1 MTLDPIAV
9 ALVVAALVAVFIFR
23 TGMIALL
30 GAAAVV
36 GLGLLGVGLII
47 V

>member
-9 ALVVAALVAVFIFR
+9 ALVVTALIAVFVFR
-23 TGMIALL
+23 VGMIALL

-36 GLGLLGVGLII
+36 GLGLLGVGVII

>member
-1 MTLDPIAV
+1 
-9 ALVVAALVAVFIFR
+9 VFVFPVGI
-23 TGMIALL
+23 IALL

-36 GLGLLGVGLII
+36 GLGLLGVGVII

>member
-23 TGMIALL
+23 AGMIALL